1 MNRETDIRFLKGVG
15 EKRAQILNKMG
26 IDTVGALLRFYPRAY
41 EDWNAS
47 KSISECEEGVRACI
61 RGRIITTVDEHY
73 IRAKMVLYKFVAQDA
88 NGTRMTVT
96 LFNNKYLAQSLH
108 KDCEYLFYG
117 KISEPQ
123 FFPAMSSPEIRTVGS
138 AGIHPVYPATG
149 ALSSKAIEK
158 LVATAL
164 QGEALVSDPLPP
176 YILEKNGLCD
186 LHTAI
191 RQIHFPQS
199 TEALERAK
207 RRLIYEEFFLLQTT
221 LLILK
226 TKHRTLTGNILP
238 HDYTAEFRHRL
249 PFELTSAQQ
258 RAIEECAKDLSQSAM
273 MNRLLQGDVG
283 SGKTAVAAA
292 LAYSCAKNGFQAAL
306 MAPTEILAEQHYATL
321 SSFFEGTDVRCTL
334 LTGST
339 KKKEKVAIKQAL
351 CDGTVQVAVGTHAL
365 LTQDVAFRD
374 LALAITDE
382 QHRFGVEQRA
392 NLSRK
397 GKNPHTLVM
406 SATPIPRTL
415 AMMLY
420 GDLDISILDEY
431 PKGRQ
436 KIESY
441 CVDGSYHERLYRFV
455 KKHLDAGRQG
465 YIVCPLVEDS
475 EEMSPDLHSAEAYYE
490 TLRTSAF
497 KDYKVGLLHGKMNA
511 RDKESV
517 MRAFKDGEVQLLICT
532 TVVEVGV
539 DVPNA
544 TVMIIE
550 NAERF
555 GLSQLHQLRGRI
567 GRGTYAS
574 TCVFVTEQNGPVAE
588 RLKVICNSNDGFYI
602 AEEDL
607 KLRGP
612 GDFIGRRQHGLPEF
626 RIADL
631 STDLGIFKT
640 AASDAADL
648 LMKDEKLTD
657 PANKALRAAIQV
669 FYQKMN
675 NS

>member
-47 KSISECEEGVRACI
+47 RAISECEEGVRACI
-61 RGRIITTVDEHY
+61 RARIITTVDEHY
-73 IRAKMVLYKFVAQDA
+73 IRAKMVLYKFVVQDA

-123 FFPAMSSPEIRTVGS
+123 FYPAMSSPEIRTVGS

-149 ALSSKAIEK
+149 TLSSKAIEK
-158 LVATAL
+158 FVSTAL
-164 QGEALVSDPLPP
+164 QGEVLWSDPLPP

-186 LHTAI
+186 LQTAI

-238 HDYTAEFRHRL
+238 HDYTAEFYQYL
-249 PFELTSAQQ
+249 PFELTGAQQ
-258 RAIEECAKDLSQSAM
+258 RAIEECAKDLSKPAM

-292 LAYSCAKNGFQAAL
+292 LAYSCAKNGYQAAL

-321 SSFFEGTDVRCTL
+321 CAFFEGTDVRCAL

-339 KKKEKVAIKQAL
+339 KKKEKTAIKQAL

-374 LALAITDE
+374 LALTITDE

-475 EEMSPDLHSAEAYYE
+475 EEMPPNLHSAETYYE

-497 KDYKVGLLHGKMNA
+497 KDYKVGLLHGKMSA

-544 TVMIIE
+544 TIMIIE

-574 TCVFVTEQNGPVAE
+574 TCVFVTEQDGPVAE

-626 RIADL
+626 RIPDL
-631 STDLGIFKT
+631 STDLGIFKM
-640 AASDAADL
+640 AAADAADL
-648 LMKDEKLTD
+648 LMRDEKLTD
-657 PANKALRAAIQV
+657 PANKALRAATQV